1 MTNERVMEEERYEEE
16 RMHRENQQIR
26 ASLKEKK
33 RIVVKIGSSSVIH
46 PETGGMDF
54 VKLEKLARYLTDL
67 HNQGKDVILV
77 SSGAVGMGMQT
88 LGITK
93 RPYSIAKKQA
103 CAAIGQGQLI
113 GVYER
118 FFREYSQNVAQVL
131 LNKDVM
137 LSDNRRMNAKNTFIE
152 LLDMGVIP
160 IVNENDTV
168 STEEIEFGDNDTLAA
183 IVCALVKGDLLILM
197 TDIDGFYTDDPRR
210 NPDAKIIPLVE
221 SIDSNVESMAKGVTS
236 RFGTGGMASKIAAAS
251 ICNDSGA
258 DMLIVSGQKASILNE
273 IIQGESH
280 GTIFKAHKRADFD
293 LISYLENKTYIR

>member
-1 MTNERVMEEERYEEE
+1 MKDMDQRTTEKLRLAEENDRL
-16 RMHRENQQIR
+16 RR
-26 ASLKEKK
+26 SFKDKK

-46 PETGGMDF
+46 PETGDMDYL
-54 VKLEKLARYLTDL
+54 KLEKLARYLTDL

-88 LGITK
+88 MGILK

-118 FFREYSQNVAQVL
+118 FFREYNQNIAQVL

-137 LSDNRRMNAKNTFIE
+137 ISNERRVNAMNTFIE

-160 IVNENDTV
+160 VVNENDTV
-168 STEEIEFGDNDTLAA
+168 STEGIEFGDNDTLAA
-183 IVCALVKGDLLILM
+183 IVCALVKGDLLIIL
-197 TDIDGFYTDDPRR
+197 TDIDGFYTDDPKN
-210 NPDAKIIPLVE
+210 NPQAEIIPLVE
-221 SIDSNVESMAKGVTS
+221 QIDDQIEGMAKGVTS
-236 RFGTGGMASKIAAAS
+236 RFGTGGMAAKVAAAA

-258 DMLIVSGQKASILNE
+258 DMLIVSGKRAE
-273 IIQGESH
+273 IIHEVMDGKNA
-280 GTIFKAHKRADFD
+280 GTLFKAHKRADFH
-293 LISYLENKTYIR
+293 LISYLENNTYQI

>member
-1 MTNERVMEEERYEEE
+1 MSMTEETKTNEQVRIMEANEKLR
-16 RMHRENQQIR
+16 Q
-26 ASLKEKK
+26 SFKDKK

-88 LGITK
+88 MGITK

-118 FFREYSQNVAQVL
+118 FFREYNQNIAQVL

-137 LSDNRRMNAKNTFIE
+137 LSDERRMNAKNTFIE

-160 IVNENDTV
+160 VVNENDTV
-168 STEEIEFGDNDTLAA
+168 STEGIEFGDNDTLAA
-183 IVCALVKGDLLILM
+183 IVCALVKGDLLIIL
-197 TDIDGFYTDDPRR
+197 TDIDGFYTDDPKR
-210 NPDAKIIPLVE
+210 NPQAQIIPMVE
-221 SIDSNVESMAKGVTS
+221 AINEGIEGMAKGVTS
-236 RFGTGGMASKIAAAS
+236 RFGTGGMAAKIAAAN

-258 DMLIVSGQKASILNE
+258 DMIIVSGKKAE
-273 IIQGESH
+273 IIHHVMEGQNF
-280 GTIFKAHKRADFD
+280 GTVFKAHKRSDFD
-293 LISYLENKTYIR
+293 LIAYLENRTYIEK

>member
-1 MTNERVMEEERYEEE
+1 MMNEKVLNEEERLQEENK
-16 RMHRENQQIR
+16 RIR
-26 ASLKEKK
+26 ASLKDKK

-67 HNQGKDVILV
+67 HNQGKDIILV

-88 LGITK
+88 MGIMK

-118 FFREYSQNVAQVL
+118 FFREYSQNIAQVL

-137 LSDNRRMNAKNTFIE
+137 LNNDRRVNARNTFIE

-197 TDIDGFYTDDPRR
+197 TDIDGFYTDDPRK
-210 NPDAKIIPLVE
+210 NPEAKIIPVVE
-221 SIDSNVESMAKGVTS
+221 AIDSGIESMAKGVTS
-236 RFGTGGMASKIAAAS
+236 RFGTGGMASKVAAAN

-258 DMLIVSGQKASILNE
+258 DMLIVSGARADILHKV
-273 IIQGESH
+273 IDGEDH

-293 LISYLENKTYIR
+293 LRSYLENKTYIK

>member
-1 MTNERVMEEERYEEE
+1 MHKTDMIMTAEEQRLMEENEILRK
-16 RMHRENQQIR
+16 NF
-26 ASLKEKK
+26 KNKK

-88 LGITK
+88 MGILK

-118 FFREYSQNVAQVL
+118 FFREYNQNIAQVL

-137 LSDNRRMNAKNTFIE
+137 ISDERRTNAKNTFIE

-160 IVNENDTV
+160 VVNENDTV
-168 STEEIEFGDNDTLAA
+168 STEGIEFGDNDTLAA
-183 IVCALVKGDLLILM
+183 IVCALVKGDLLIIL
-197 TDIDGFYTDDPRR
+197 TDIDGFYTDDPKKD
-210 NPDAKIIPLVE
+210 PQAKIIPMVE
-221 SIDSNVESMAKGVTS
+221 AIDEGIEGMAKGVTS
-236 RFGTGGMASKIAAAS
+236 RFGTGGMAAKIAAAN

-258 DMLIVSGQKASILNE
+258 DMIIVSGKKAE
-273 IIQGESH
+273 IIHHVMEGQNF
-280 GTIFKAHKRADFD
+280 GTVFKAHKRSDFD
-293 LISYLENKTYIR
+293 LIAYLENRTYIEK

>member
-1 MTNERVMEEERYEEE
+1 MKDTDQMMTQEEMRLTEENN
-16 RMHRENQQIR
+16 RLRQSFR
-26 ASLKEKK
+26 DKK

-46 PETGGMDF
+46 PETGGMDYL
-54 VKLEKLARYLTDL
+54 KLEKLARYLTDL

-88 LGITK
+88 MGILK

-118 FFREYSQNVAQVL
+118 FFREYNQNIAQVL

-137 LSDNRRMNAKNTFIE
+137 ISNERRTNAMNTFIE

-160 IVNENDTV
+160 VVNENDTV
-168 STEEIEFGDNDTLAA
+168 STEGFEFGDNDTLAA
-183 IVCALVKGDLLILM
+183 IVCALVKGDLLIIL
-197 TDIDGFYTDDPRR
+197 TDIDGFYTDDPKK
-210 NPDAKIIPLVE
+210 NPQAKIIPLVE
-221 SIDSNVESMAKGVTS
+221 AIDDGIEGMAKGVTS
-236 RFGTGGMASKIAAAS
+236 RFGTGGMAAKVAAAN

-258 DMLIVSGQKASILNE
+258 DMVIVSGKKAE
-273 IIQGESH
+273 IIHEVMEGKNY
-280 GTIFKAHKRADFD
+280 GTVFKAHKRADFH
-293 LISYLENKTYIR
+293 LISYLEGNYAEGK

>member
-1 MTNERVMEEERYEEE
+1 MRETEQNMMTEEERLL
-16 RMHRENQQIR
+16 HENAR
-26 ASLKEKK
+26 LRKTFKDKK

-88 LGITK
+88 MGITK

-113 GVYER
+113 GVYDR
-118 FFREYSQNVAQVL
+118 FFREYNQNIAQVL

-137 LSDNRRMNAKNTFIE
+137 LSDERRNYAMNTFIE

-168 STEEIEFGDNDTLAA
+168 SAEGIEFGDNDTLAA
-183 IVCALVKGDLLILM
+183 IVCALVKGDLLIIL
-197 TDIDGFYTDDPRR
+197 TDIDGFYTDDPKKD
-210 NPDAKIIPLVE
+210 PHAKIIPMVE
-221 SIDSNVESMAKGVTS
+221 AIDEGIEGMAKGVTS
-236 RFGTGGMASKIAAAS
+236 RFGTGGMAAKVAAAN

-258 DMLIVSGQKASILNE
+258 DMVIVSGKKAE
-273 IIQGESH
+273 IIHKVIEGENY
-280 GTIFKAHKRADFD
+280 GTVFKAHKRTEFH
-293 LISYLENKTYIR
+293 LISYLENKTYIDGK

>member
-1 MTNERVMEEERYEEE
+1 MMNEKVLNSEEERLQEE
-16 RMHRENQQIR
+16 NKKIR
-26 ASLKEKK
+26 ASLKDKK

-67 HNQGKDVILV
+67 HNQGKDIILV

-88 LGITK
+88 MGIMK

-118 FFREYSQNVAQVL
+118 FFREYSQNIAQVL

-137 LSDNRRMNAKNTFIE
+137 LNNDRRVNAKNTFIE

-197 TDIDGFYTDDPRR
+197 TDIDGFYTDDPRK
-210 NPDAKIIPLVE
+210 NPEAKIIPVVE
-221 SIDSNVESMAKGVTS
+221 AIDSGIESMAKGVTS
-236 RFGTGGMASKIAAAS
+236 RFGTGGMASKVAAAT

-258 DMLIVSGQKASILNE
+258 DMLIVSGARADILHKV
-273 IIQGESH
+273 IDGEDH
-280 GTIFKAHKRADFD
+280 GTIFKAHKRADFN
-293 LISYLENKTYIR
+293 LKSYLENKTYIK

>member
-1 MTNERVMEEERYEEE
+1 MSKE
-16 RMHRENQQIR
+16 RENQEEKMWEENKKIR
-26 ASLKEKK
+26 EALKDKK
-33 RIVVKIGSSSVIH
+33 RIIVKIGSSSVIH

-54 VKLEKLARYLTDL
+54 VKLEKLARYLTDI

-93 RPYSIAKKQA
+93 RPYSISRKQA

-137 LSDNRRMNAKNTFIE
+137 LNPERRNNAKNTFIE

-160 IVNENDTV
+160 IVNENDTI

-197 TDIDGFYTDDPRR
+197 TDIDGFYTDDPRK
-210 NPDAKIIPLVE
+210 NPEAKIIPMVE
-221 SIDSNVESMAKGVTS
+221 AIDNSIESMAKGVTS
-236 RFGTGGMASKIAAAS
+236 RFGTGGMASKIAAAA

-293 LISYLENKTYIR
+293 LISYLENKTYIK

>member
-1 MTNERVMEEERYEEE
+1 MSKE
-16 RMHRENQQIR
+16 RENQEEKMWEENKKIR
-26 ASLKEKK
+26 EALKDKK
-33 RIVVKIGSSSVIH
+33 RIIVKIGSSSVIH

-54 VKLEKLARYLTDL
+54 VKLEKLARYLTDI

-93 RPYSIAKKQA
+93 RPYSISRKQA

-137 LSDNRRMNAKNTFIE
+137 LNPERRINAKNTFIE

-210 NPDAKIIPLVE
+210 NPEAKIIPMVE
-221 SIDSNVESMAKGVTS
+221 AIDNSIESMAKGVTS
-236 RFGTGGMASKIAAAS
+236 RFGTGGMASKIAAAA

-273 IIQGESH
+273 IMQGESH

-293 LISYLENKTYIR
+293 LISYLENKTYIK

>member
-1 MTNERVMEEERYEEE
+1 MESNVLFENERQRMENDR
-16 RMHRENQQIR
+16 IR
-26 ASLKEKK
+26 KSLKDKK

-88 LGITK
+88 MGILK
-93 RPYSIAKKQA
+93 RPYSMAKKQA

-113 GVYER
+113 GVYET
-118 FFREYSQNVAQVL
+118 FFKEYNQNIAQVL
-131 LNKDVM
+131 LNKDIM
-137 LSDNRRMNAKNTFIE
+137 LSTERRTNAMNTFIE

-160 IVNENDTV
+160 VVNENDTV

-183 IVCALVKGDLLILM
+183 IVCALVKGDLLILL
-197 TDIDGFYTDDPRR
+197 TDIDGFYTDDPRK
-210 NPDAKIIPLVE
+210 NPEAKIIPIVE
-221 SIDSNVESMAKGVTS
+221 EIDNSIEGMAKGVTS
-236 RFGTGGMASKIAAAS
+236 RFGTGGMSAKVAAAN

-258 DMLIVSGQKASILNE
+258 DMIIVSGARAD
-273 IIQGESH
+273 IIHKVMDGQQH
-280 GTIFKAHKRADFD
+280 GTIFKAHKRPDFN
-293 LISYLENKTYIR
+293 LISYLENKTYITK

>member
-1 MTNERVMEEERYEEE
+1 MSMTNENMTIEKARL
-16 RMHRENQQIR
+16 
-26 ASLKEKK
+26 LKENERLRSTFKDKK

-88 LGITK
+88 MGISK

-118 FFREYSQNVAQVL
+118 FFREYNQNIAQVL

-137 LSDNRRMNAKNTFIE
+137 ISDERRMNARNTFIE

-160 IVNENDTV
+160 VVNENDTV
-168 STEEIEFGDNDTLAA
+168 STEGIEFGDNDTLAA
-183 IVCALVKGDLLILM
+183 IVCALVKGDLLIIL
-197 TDIDGFYTDDPRR
+197 TDIDGFYTDDPKK
-210 NPDAKIIPLVE
+210 NPQAEIIPIVE
-221 SIDSNVESMAKGVTS
+221 AINEGIEGMAKGVTS
-236 RFGTGGMASKIAAAS
+236 RFGTGGMAAKVAAAN

-258 DMLIVSGQKASILNE
+258 DMIIVSGKKAE
-273 IIQGESH
+273 IIHKVVDGDNF
-280 GTIFKAHKRADFD
+280 GTVFKAHKRNDFD
-293 LISYLENKTYIR
+293 LIAYLKNETYIDAK

>member
-1 MTNERVMEEERYEEE
+1 MERESNIHFESERQRMEDKR
-16 RMHRENQQIR
+16 IR
-26 ASLKEKK
+26 QSFKEKK

-67 HNQGKDVILV
+67 HNQGKDIILV

-88 LGITK
+88 MGITK
-93 RPYSIAKKQA
+93 RPYSMAKKQA
-103 CAAIGQGQLI
+103 CAAIGQGRLI

-118 FFREYSQNVAQVL
+118 FFREYNQNTAQVL
-131 LNKDVM
+131 LNKDIM
-137 LSDNRRMNAKNTFIE
+137 LNSERRTNAMNTFIE

-183 IVCALVKGDLLILM
+183 IVCALVKGDLLILL
-197 TDIDGFYTDDPRR
+197 TDIDGFYTDDPRK
-210 NPDAKIIPLVE
+210 NPDAKIIPIVE
-221 SIDSNVESMAKGVTS
+221 EIDQSIEGMAKGVTS
-236 RFGTGGMASKIAAAS
+236 RFGTGGMAAKVAAAN

-258 DMLIVSGQKASILNE
+258 DMIIVSGSRAD
-273 IIQGESH
+273 IINKVMNGEQH
-280 GTIFKAHKRADFD
+280 GTIFKAHKRPDFH
-293 LISYLENKTYIR
+293 LISYLENKTYIPK